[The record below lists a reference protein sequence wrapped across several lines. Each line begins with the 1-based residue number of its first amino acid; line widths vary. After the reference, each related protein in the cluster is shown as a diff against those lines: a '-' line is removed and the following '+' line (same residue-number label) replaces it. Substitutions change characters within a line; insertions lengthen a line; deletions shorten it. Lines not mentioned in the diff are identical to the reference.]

1 MFTIY
6 TFLVDNE
13 KVEEEDKLHKRWS
26 WFKMIAIKPRR
37 EEEEE
42 DNKEEEEEKKP
53 EAFKGKEK

>member
-13 KVEEEDKLHKRWS
+13 KVVEEEEEKLQRWRS

-37 EEEEE
+37 DEEEQQQ
-42 DNKEEEEEKKP
+42 KKKP
-53 EAFKGKEK
+53 ESAQGEEK

>member
-13 KVEEEDKLHKRWS
+13 KVEEEDKLQKRWS

-37 EEEEE
+37 VEEA
-42 DNKEEEEEKKP
+42 EEEEEKKP
-53 EAFKGKEK
+53 EGKSNRSNLK

>member
-6 TFLVDNE
+6 TFLMDNE
-13 KVEEEDKLHKRWS
+13 KVEEEEKLQKRWS

-42 DNKEEEEEKKP
+42 EEGKGP

>member
-6 TFLVDNE
+6 TFLMDNE
-13 KVEEEDKLHKRWS
+13 KVEEEEKLQKRWS

-42 DNKEEEEEKKP
+42 EEERKGP

>member
-6 TFLVDNE
+6 TFLMDNE
-13 KVEEEDKLHKRWS
+13 KVEEEEKLQKRWS

-42 DNKEEEEEKKP
+42 EEEEGKGP

>member
-13 KVEEEDKLHKRWS
+13 KVVVEEEEKLQRWRS
-26 WFKMIAIKPRR
+26 WLKMITIKPRR

-42 DNKEEEEEKKP
+42 QQPKKNPESVQGEEK
-53 EAFKGKEK
+53 

>member
-13 KVEEEDKLHKRWS
+13 KVVVEEEEKLQRWRS

-37 EEEEE
+37 DEEEQQQNEKPE
-42 DNKEEEEEKKP
+42 SAQGEEK
-53 EAFKGKEK
+53 

>member
-37 EEEEE
+37 VEEE
-42 DNKEEEEEKKP
+42 EEEEEKKP
-53 EAFKGKEK
+53 EEKSNRSNLK

>member
-6 TFLVDNE
+6 TFLMDNE
-13 KVEEEDKLHKRWS
+13 KVEEEEKLQKRWS

-37 EEEEE
+37 EEV
-42 DNKEEEEEKKP
+42 EEEEEEGKGP

>member
-37 EEEEE
+37 V
-42 DNKEEEEEKKP
+42 EEEEEKKP
-53 EAFKGKEK
+53 EEKSNRSNLK

>member
-13 KVEEEDKLHKRWS
+13 KVEEEDKLQKRWS

-37 EEEEE
+37 V
-42 DNKEEEEEKKP
+42 EEEEEKKP
-53 EAFKGKEK
+53 EEKSNRSNLK

>member
-6 TFLVDNE
+6 TFLMDNE
-13 KVEEEDKLHKRWS
+13 KVEKEEKLQKRWS

-42 DNKEEEEEKKP
+42 EEEEGKGP

>member
-13 KVEEEDKLHKRWS
+13 KVVEEEEEKLQQRWRS

-37 EEEEE
+37 DEEEQ
-42 DNKEEEEEKKP
+42 KQKKKP
-53 EAFKGKEK
+53 ESAQGEEK